1 MAHSVD
7 NSRKRGRRYR
17 GRTTEEL
24 SEERR
29 QRLLEAG
36 QRMIAREGY
45 AQISI
50 ERVCTEAHVSTR
62 HFYEH
67 FRSRE
72 ALLVALFEL
81 FLQDMMR
88 VVVSSFEAARETRA
102 GDPMNRTLDAVRSL
116 VRFCMD
122 NPGRARIALVETVG
136 VSREME
142 RHRRQ
147 IIREF
152 AGIVAG
158 LADRLAGSGVIPE
171 ADYHLPAIALVGA
184 TNELLV
190 EWLSGET
197 RLDKEQMENQIAAI
211 YKAIIEGA
219 IVREKRRQSRISDSD

>member
-1 MAHSVD
+1 MAQNVD
-7 NSRKRGRRYR
+7 NNSKRGRRYR

-50 ERVCTEAHVSTR
+50 ERVCAEAHVSTR

-72 ALLVALFEL
+72 SLLVALFEL

-88 VVVSSFEAARETRA
+88 VVISSFEASGKAER
-102 GDPMNRTLDAVRSL
+102 DPMEQALDAVRAL
-116 VRFCMD
+116 VRFCMEH
-122 NPGRARIALVETVG
+122 PARARIALVETVG
-136 VSREME
+136 VSRDME

-158 LADRLAGSGVIPE
+158 LADQLAKAEVIPQ

-197 RLDKEQMENQIAAI
+197 RLDREQMENQIAAI

-219 IVREKRRQSRISDSD
+219 IVRERRRQSRATRQS